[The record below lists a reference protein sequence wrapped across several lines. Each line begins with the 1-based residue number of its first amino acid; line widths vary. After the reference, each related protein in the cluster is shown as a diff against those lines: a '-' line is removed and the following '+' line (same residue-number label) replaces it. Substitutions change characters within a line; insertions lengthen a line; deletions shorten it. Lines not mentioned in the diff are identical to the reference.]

1 MKYIDRDSEGLLIPS
16 PNIGSL
22 SPYHL
27 SVADWGDVFIEI
39 GFVKDP
45 DAPSSR
51 DSSSYKHTND
61 PMLRLRFD
69 SKISLVTIFKADEK
83 IAYVHILSNNS
94 LIYLIRDLLDTIRG
108 LYATNH

>member
-1 MKYIDRDSEGLLIPS
+1 MKYIDRDSEGRLTPS
-16 PNIGSL
+16 SNIDSL

-27 SVADWGDVFIEI
+27 SIADWKEVFIEI

-45 DAPSSR
+45 DSEAGR

-61 PMLRLRFD
+61 PTLRLRFD
-69 SKISLVTIFKADEK
+69 SKISLITIFKADEK

-94 LIYLIRDLLDTIRG
+94 LSYLIRDLLDTIRG
-108 LYATNH
+108 LYH